1 MSGNYLSMTLPS
13 IRTNIKVAA
22 EAVAAFAI
30 QLDPAEDELG
40 DIRVSVSEAVDNC
53 VAYAYPGKIG
63 EINLRCQIL
72 KNNVLSIVIRD
83 KGKGI
88 ANVTQARQPLFT
100 TGGADHSGM
109 GFTIMESFMDDFSV
123 RSEMN
128 GGTVVRMKKKISMR

>member
-1 MSGNYLSMTLPS
+1 MNGNYLSMTLPS
-13 IRTNIKVAA
+13 LRTNIKVAA

-30 QLDPAEDELG
+30 QLDPTENELG

-53 VAYAYPGKIG
+53 VEYAYPGKIG

-88 ANVTQARQPLFT
+88 ANVAQARQPLFT
-100 TGGADHSGM
+100 TGGDAHSGM
-109 GFTIMESFMDDFSV
+109 GFTIMEAFMDDFSV

-128 GGTVVRMKKKISMR
+128 GGTIVRMKKKISMR

>member
-1 MSGNYLSMTLPS
+1 MNGNYLSMTLPS
-13 IRTNIKVAA
+13 IRTNIKVAV

-30 QLDPAEDELG
+30 QLDPTENELG

-53 VAYAYPGKIG
+53 VEYAYPGKIG

-88 ANVTQARQPLFT
+88 ANVAQARQPLFT
-100 TGGADHSGM
+100 TGGDAHSGM
-109 GFTIMESFMDDFSV
+109 GFTIMEAFMDDFSV

>member
-1 MSGNYLSMTLPS
+1 MNGNHLSMTLPS
-13 IRTNIKVAA
+13 IRTNIKVAV

-30 QLDPAEDELG
+30 QLDPAENELG
-40 DIRVSVSEAVDNC
+40 DIRICVSEAVDNC

-100 TGGADHSGM
+100 TGGAAHSGM

-128 GGTVVRMKKKISMR
+128 GGTVVRMKKKISVR